1 VAHPRPG
8 PALRR
13 APPPAQR
20 PPRSPCACARW
31 AVAQPPPPHV
41 GPACKPRSR
50 PCSSLPRR
58 PLSSLLRDSPLS
70 PPNRPQPPRSL
81 PACVVFVLM
90 VSSPPSPSSPIPPP
104 PLAPRPAR
112 RLARGCSRG
121 LSAMAWRGRLGG
133 LPAAARVAC
142 PRRPGAACPARP
154 ARRRPLAYARS
165 MPRLHARPSPPRR
178 AHGARLGARPAHAR
192 CLRPRRGV
200 PARGATPPCS
210 RRAARRAR
218 GLAPGVARSRR
229 VCAACL
235 RRACVVCSQRVQRP
249 ARDGPGAACPWC
261 PWPRRV
267 RPCMRLVLA
276 RCAQPARP
284 TLFLLYY
291 YYYLLDEIYG
301 LRIERRWIT

>member
-1 VAHPRPG
+1 VAARAACPQWPG
-8 PALRR
+8 AAGSAACPQLLVWPARGG
-13 APPPAQR
+13 PAQR
-20 PPRSPCACARW
+20 AR
-31 AVAQPPPPHV
+31 
-41 GPACKPRSR
+41 
-50 PCSSLPRR
+50 
-58 PLSSLLRDSPLS
+58 
-70 PPNRPQPPRSL
+70 
-81 PACVVFVLM
+81 
-90 VSSPPSPSSPIPPP
+90 
-104 PLAPRPAR
+104 
-112 RLARGCSRG
+112 
-121 LSAMAWRGRLGG
+121 RGRLGADPWPTRG
-133 LPAAARVAC
+133 PCPGSTLAR
-142 PRRPGAACPARP
+142 PRPGAPMARDLELGRRMRGASGPGVASLRVARP
-154 ARRRPLAYARS
+154 L
-165 MPRLHARPSPPRR
+165 
-178 AHGARLGARPAHAR
+178 
-192 CLRPRRGV
+192 
-200 PARGATPPCS
+200 PCS